1 MPGLRVRLF
10 GRTSVEVNGRPAELT
25 PTTTAVLI
33 RLLVAE
39 GAPVTVDEIVRDVWS
54 ESRRVKRLDRT
65 KVQRRILEIRETVD
79 PDYPGEKSRVL
90 LTERGLI
97 TGYRLVLAREAVDVL
112 AFADLAARARRAGL
126 DEKITLL
133 GRAMD
138 LWRGAPLADVSDQHW
153 AAPTVRRLTALRQR
167 VMRELMEAYE
177 AVGRGYDALEAGE
190 KLSLELSDDN
200 ALTVSLAALREQL
213 RVGQHK
219 KVFRADFTDPDF
231 AVVVTTGDL
240 FAQDDANL
248 VAGFCDTF
256 DTDTDRNIIISA
268 ESAQGVLL
276 RQLYDGDRGRLDRE
290 LRAALARVEKASV
303 ERRSDKPRGKL
314 TRYPLG
320 TVATLHH
327 PTRRVFAVAYSRM
340 GNDLV
345 AQSTLPTLHASL
357 ENLWEAVYLHGQL
370 KPVAMPLVGSGL
382 SRTGGSYQDL
392 LAMIVSSFVA
402 SSRARYFC
410 PELRVVVHQDAF
422 DKIRVAEVLKSV
434 REVAAA
440 ADPCSAAS
448 ECHAGTAASAQSP
461 RPRAGQGAG

>member
-10 GRTSVEVNGRPAELT
+10 GRTFVEVNGRPAEPT

-97 TGYRLVLAREAVDVL
+97 TGYRLVLARESVDVL
-112 AFADLAARARRAGL
+112 AFIDLAARARRASL
-126 DEKITLL
+126 DEKIALL

-153 AAPTVRRLTALRQR
+153 AAPTVRRLTALRQT

-213 RVGQHK
+213 PR
-219 KVFRADFTDPDF
+219 RP
-231 AVVVTTGDL
+231 
-240 FAQDDANL
+240 AQEGL
-248 VAGFCDTF
+248 P
-256 DTDTDRNIIISA
+256 
-268 ESAQGVLL
+268 
-276 RQLYDGDRGRLDRE
+276 GRT
-290 LRAALARVEKASV
+290 S
-303 ERRSDKPRGKL
+303 PI
-314 TRYPLG
+314 
-320 TVATLHH
+320 
-327 PTRRVFAVAYSRM
+327 PTSRW
-340 GNDLV
+340 
-345 AQSTLPTLHASL
+345 S
-357 ENLWEAVYLHGQL
+357 
-370 KPVAMPLVGSGL
+370 
-382 SRTGGSYQDL
+382 
-392 LAMIVSSFVA
+392 
-402 SSRARYFC
+402 
-410 PELRVVVHQDAF
+410 
-422 DKIRVAEVLKSV
+422 
-434 REVAAA
+434 
-440 ADPCSAAS
+440 
-448 ECHAGTAASAQSP
+448 
-461 RPRAGQGAG
+461 